1 MKSSRFRQVLPP
13 QMPPRWIGSPGV
25 TFCVVQVL
33 PPSNVVEIYRYQTP
47 ANGSRGNRP
56 VSPEQSSLSP
66 QAQLLPPVSVPKK
79 ATAARPG
86 LPAVAATNVAFRIGL
101 PLITVAPT
109 SMLGSQVTPLS
120 CDTAT
125 FGWVSPALSAGSITS
140 VRRSSAW

>member
-47 ANGSRGNRP
+47 ANGSRGKSP

-66 QAQLLPPVSVPKK
+66 QAQLLPPVSVPKN
-79 ATAARPG
+79 ATAARPL
-86 LPAVAATNVAFRIGL
+86 LPAVAATKVAFRIGF
-101 PLITVAPT
+101 PFKTVAPT
-109 SMLGSQVTPLS
+109 STLGSHVRPLS
-120 CDTAT
+120 CETAT
-125 FGWVSPALSAGSITS
+125 FGCVSPALSAELITS
-140 VRRSSAW
+140 VKRSSA